1 MSFYLLHKMT
11 KWMLVWIFKK
21 KKILF
26 ILGPPLIELLA
37 PSLAKTIPGKDVG
50 VCFVPYSFVC
60 YAQPLDLYSG
70 EHQVQWET
78 ASWFNGLSHHWGND
92 RVLLSLFFAWYSTFC
107 QEENDKV
114 TINIPLQ
121 YSDILRIR
129 RNFWNYLV
137 SSYTMGM
144 FFFFFFEKHGN
155 VWYEYHFQLTH

>member
-1 MSFYLLHKMT
+1 MIASASISNFPYHFCLQKLLLSHK
-11 KWMLVWIFKK
+11 
-21 KKILF
+21 
-26 ILGPPLIELLA
+26 
-37 PSLAKTIPGKDVG
+37 AKTIPGKDVG
-50 VCFVPYSFVC
+50 VCFEPYSFVC
-60 YAQPLDLYSG
+60 YAQPLDLYSD

-144 FFFFFFEKHGN
+144 FFFFFLRNMGTFDMSIIFN
-155 VWYEYHFQLTH
+155 WLTNY